1 MTIMSPFLIFL
12 SAFLVNNIVLMRF
25 LGLCPYFGVSKRI
38 DTTVGMSMGVLF
50 VMLLASWITFFIYH
64 FLLVPLDLV
73 FLRTATFVLVIASL
87 VQLIELFL
95 KKNIPTLYR
104 ALGIYLPLITTNC
117 AILGITFLLIDYD
130 YTLLQAT
137 VFAIGTAMGFGLALL
152 LMAGMREQ
160 IDLAPVPDALKGSP
174 IAFITASLTSLAFL
188 GFAGLLGLSI

>member
-1 MTIMSPFLIFL
+1 MSPFLIFL

-25 LGLCPYFGVSKRI
+25 LGLCPYFGVSRRT
-38 DTTVGMSMGVLF
+38 DTALGMSMGVLF

-64 FLLVPLDLV
+64 YLLVPLDLV
-73 FLRTATFVLVIASL
+73 FLRTASFILVIASL

-95 KKNIPTLYR
+95 KKNVPTLYQ

-117 AILGITFLLIDYD
+117 AILGITFLIIDYD

-137 VFAIGTAMGFGLALL
+137 VFSIGTAMGFGLALL

>member
-1 MTIMSPFLIFL
+1 MSPFLIFL

>member
-1 MTIMSPFLIFL
+1 MSPFLIFL

-25 LGLCPYFGVSKRI
+25 LGLCPYFGVSRRT
-38 DTTVGMSMGVLF
+38 DTALGMSMGVLF

-64 FLLVPLDLV
+64 YLLVPLDLV
-73 FLRTATFVLVIASL
+73 FLRTAAFILVIASL

-95 KKNIPTLYR
+95 KKNVPTLYQ

-117 AILGITFLLIDYD
+117 AILGITFLIIDYD

-137 VFAIGTAMGFGLALL
+137 VFSIGTALGFGLALL

>member
-1 MTIMSPFLIFL
+1 MVSPFLIFL

-25 LGLCPYFGVSKRI
+25 LGLCPYFGVSRRT
-38 DTTVGMSMGVLF
+38 DTALGMSMGVLF

-64 FLLVPLDLV
+64 YLLVPLDLV
-73 FLRTATFVLVIASL
+73 FLRTAAFILVIASL

-95 KKNIPTLYR
+95 KKNVPTLYQ

-117 AILGITFLLIDYD
+117 AILGITFLIIDYD

-137 VFAIGTAMGFGLALL
+137 VFSIGTALGFGLALL
-152 LMAGMREQ
+152 LMAGVREQ

>member
-1 MTIMSPFLIFL
+1 MSPFLIFL

-25 LGLCPYFGVSKRI
+25 LGLCPYFGVSRRT
-38 DTTVGMSMGVLF
+38 DTALGMSMGVLF

-64 FLLVPLDLV
+64 YLLVPLDLI
-73 FLRTATFVLVIASL
+73 FLRTAAFILVIASL

-95 KKNIPTLYR
+95 KKNVPTLYQ

-117 AILGITFLLIDYD
+117 AILGITFLIIDYD

-137 VFAIGTAMGFGLALL
+137 VFSIGTAMGFGLALL

>member
-1 MTIMSPFLIFL
+1 MVSPFLIFL
-12 SAFLVNNIVLMRF
+12 SAFLVNNIILMRF

-38 DTTVGMSMGVLF
+38 DTAFGMSMGVFF

-64 FLLVPLDLV
+64 FMLVPLNLV
-73 FLRTATFVLVIASL
+73 YLRTATFILVIASL
-87 VQLIELFL
+87 VQFIELFL
-95 KKNIPTLYR
+95 KKNVPTLYR

-117 AILGITFLLIDYD
+117 AILGITFLVIDYD

-137 VFAIGTAMGFGLALL
+137 VFSLGTAMGFALALL

-160 IDLAPVPDALKGSP
+160 IDIAPVPDALKGSP

>member
-1 MTIMSPFLIFL
+1 MMSPFLIFL

-25 LGLCPYFGVSKRI
+25 LGLCPYFGVSRRT
-38 DTTVGMSMGVLF
+38 DTALGMSMGVLF

-64 FLLVPLDLV
+64 YLLVPLDLI
-73 FLRTATFVLVIASL
+73 FLRTAAFILVIASL

-95 KKNIPTLYR
+95 KKNVPTLYQ

-117 AILGITFLLIDYD
+117 AILGITFLIIDYD

-137 VFAIGTAMGFGLALL
+137 VFSIGTAMGFGLALL

>member
-1 MTIMSPFLIFL
+1 MVSPFLIFL

-38 DTTVGMSMGVLF
+38 DTALGMSMGVLF

-64 FLLVPLDLV
+64 YMLVPLNLLY
-73 FLRTATFVLVIASL
+73 LRTATFILVIASL
-87 VQLIELFL
+87 VQFIELFL
-95 KKNIPTLYR
+95 KKNVPTLYQ

-117 AILGITFLLIDYD
+117 AILGITFLVIDYD

-137 VFAIGTAMGFGLALL
+137 VFSLGTAMGFALALF

-160 IDLAPVPDALKGSP
+160 IDIAPVPDALKGSP

>member
-1 MTIMSPFLIFL
+1 
-12 SAFLVNNIVLMRF
+12 
-25 LGLCPYFGVSKRI
+25 
-38 DTTVGMSMGVLF
+38 MGVLF

>member
-1 MTIMSPFLIFL
+1 MVSPFLIFL

-25 LGLCPYFGVSKRI
+25 LGLCPYFGVSRRT
-38 DTTVGMSMGVLF
+38 DTALGMSMGVLF

-64 FLLVPLDLV
+64 YLLVPLDLV
-73 FLRTATFVLVIASL
+73 FLRTASFILVIASL

-95 KKNIPTLYR
+95 KKNAPTLYQ

-117 AILGITFLLIDYD
+117 AILGITFLIIDYD

-137 VFAIGTAMGFGLALL
+137 VFSIGTALGFGLALL